1 MELKE
6 KGKRDDQRDKN
17 RSKIYDYVTSYIE
30 RHDKPPTKKLIAKS
44 LNLNIKT
51 VTSHMKALTNTKEL
65 PARILKYG
73 LFFDKVTRGLIK
85 KASDGDVQAC
95 RLYYSLVWGFNE
107 RDNTDNALVAEKPI
121 INITTTSPSPF
132 EDGISFSNPN

>member
-6 KGKRDDQRDKN
+6 KGKRDSERDKN
-17 RSKIYDYVTSYIE
+17 RGRIYDYVTAYID
-30 RHDKPPTKKLIAKS
+30 RHDKAPTKKLIAEHLS
-44 LNLNIKT
+44 LNIKT
-51 VTSHMKALTNTKEL
+51 VTSHMKALTNSKEL
-65 PARILKYG
+65 PARIVKYG

-85 KASDGDVQAC
+85 KASEGDVQAC

-132 EDGISFSNPN
+132 DEGINISNN

>member
-6 KGKRDDQRDKN
+6 KGKRDSERDNN
-17 RSKIYDYVTSYIE
+17 RGRIYDYVTAYID
-30 RHDKPPTKKLIAKS
+30 RHDKAPTKKLIAEH
-44 LNLNIKT
+44 LRLNIKT
-51 VTSHMKALTNTKEL
+51 VTSHMKALTNSKEL
-65 PARILKYG
+65 PARIIKYG

-85 KASDGDVQAC
+85 KASEGDVQAC

-121 INITTTSPSPF
+121 INITTTSPF
-132 EDGISFSNPN
+132 DEGINISNN

>member
-6 KGKRDDQRDKN
+6 KNKRDSERDNN
-17 RSKIYDYVTSYIE
+17 RGRIYDFVTAYID
-30 RHDKPPTKKLIAKS
+30 RHDKAPTKKLIAKS
-44 LNLNIKT
+44 LNLNVKT
-51 VTSHMKALTNTKEL
+51 VTSHMKALTNSKEL

-85 KASDGDVQAC
+85 KASEGDVQAC

-121 INITTTSPSPF
+121 INITTTSPF
-132 EDGISFSNPN
+132 DEGINISNN

>member
-6 KGKRDDQRDKN
+6 KGKRDQERDNN
-17 RSKIYDYVTSYIE
+17 RGRIYDYVTAYID
-30 RHDKPPTKKLIAKS
+30 RHDKAPTKKLIAEH
-44 LNLNIKT
+44 LRLNIKT
-51 VTSHMKALTNTKEL
+51 VTSHMKALTNSKEL
-65 PARILKYG
+65 PARIIKYG

-85 KASDGDVQAC
+85 KASEGDVQAC

-121 INITTTSPSPF
+121 INITTTSPF
-132 EDGISFSNPN
+132 DEGINISNN